1 MSPTMAP
8 KAAVLAG
15 PMACLPQDACPGNF
29 WLHIRTDAALLKVY
43 ISLVKL
49 AIALLAGLLFLGNA
63 HAQRVYDQAE
73 LDAMLAPIALQPDGV
88 VSQVLIAAT
97 YPDEVAAAARWSRA
111 NPHMRGD
118 PALRAVENEPWD
130 PAVKALVAFPEL
142 LTRMVESP
150 QWLHD
155 LGEAFVG
162 QQAQVMDTVQALR
175 RRAQAAGHLASTDQT
190 AVYDQGEAIVV
201 QPRTQIVYVNY
212 YDPYVVYGP
221 WWWPY
226 YRPVFWHPWAVR
238 PVFVAHGFFYSK
250 PDWHHRHVNVV
261 HRPVHVVRHSVA
273 PGKWQHGK
281 YATGVVKPHVVAKPY
296 VRVPE
301 SQRKPIVQQHM
312 PAASGFTHQ
321 PQHRGEAQHRGG
333 RQQLSAPQHQQR
345 SRAQQPGFPHQP
357 QQRGEVPQRGG
368 REQLS
373 APQHQERGSAQQR
386 GFTHQPSSSGG
397 HQQRGGGGQR
407 GRG

>member
-1 MSPTMAP
+1 MRAR
-8 KAAVLAG
+8 G
-15 PMACLPQDACPGNF
+15 YF
-29 WLHIRTDAALLKVY
+29 WLHIRTDAALLNVY

-97 YPDEVAAAARWSRA
+97 YPDEVHAAARWSRA

-150 QWLHD
+150 QWLQD
-155 LGEAFVG
+155 LGEAFVR

-226 YRPVFWHPWAVR
+226 YRPVFWHPWVVR

-250 PDWHHRHVNVV
+250 PVWQHRHVAVV
-261 HRPVHVVRHSVA
+261 HPPVHVVRHSVV

-281 YATGVVKPHVVAKPY
+281 YATGVVKPHVVSKPY

-312 PAASGFTHQ
+312 PAAGVVKPHVGSKPVVSKPYVRVPESQRQPIVQNHMPAASGFT
-321 PQHRGEAQHRGG
+321 QHYAP
-333 RQQLSAPQHQQR
+333 RQQHAEVRHGPQVGH
-345 SRAQQPGFPHQP
+345 A
-357 QQRGEVPQRGG
+357 
-368 REQLS
+368 
-373 APQHQERGSAQQR
+373 A
-386 GFTHQPSSSGG
+386 GG
-397 HQQRGGGGQR
+397 HGPRGGGQGQGG
-407 GRG
+407 GRSQGGYGRR

>member
-1 MSPTMAP
+1 MRAR
-8 KAAVLAG
+8 G
-15 PMACLPQDACPGNF
+15 YF
-29 WLHIRTDAALLKVY
+29 WLHIRTDAALLRVY

-212 YDPYVVYGP
+212 YDPYVVYGS

-250 PDWHHRHVNVV
+250 PDWHHRHVNVA
-261 HRPVHVVRHSVA
+261 HRPVHVQPHHGHKVV
-273 PGKWQHGK
+273 PGKWQPHGK
-281 YATGVVKPHVVAKPY
+281 YAAGVVKPHVVSKPY

-301 SQRKPIVQQHM
+301 SQRKPIVQNHM
-312 PAASGFTHQ
+312 PAASGFTQHHAPRQQHAEVRPGQGGHAAPRQHQ
-321 PQHRGEAQHRGG
+321 AEVRHGPQGGHAAGGHSPRGG
-333 RQQLSAPQHQQR
+333 HGQ
-345 SRAQQPGFPHQP
+345 G
-357 QQRGEVPQRGG
+357 
-368 REQLS
+368 
-373 APQHQERGSAQQR
+373 
-386 GFTHQPSSSGG
+386 GG
-397 HQQRGGGGQR
+397 HSQGGH
-407 GRG
+407 GRR

>member
-1 MSPTMAP
+1 MRAR
-8 KAAVLAG
+8 G
-15 PMACLPQDACPGNF
+15 YF
-29 WLHIRTDAALLKVY
+29 WLHIRTDAALLRVY

-130 PAVKALVAFPEL
+130 PAVKALVVFSEL
-142 LTRMVESP
+142 LTRMVESS

-190 AVYDQGEAIVV
+190 TVYDQGEAIVV

-226 YRPVFWHPWAVR
+226 YQPVFWHPWAVR

-281 YATGVVKPHVVAKPY
+281 YATGVVKPNVGSKPVVSKPY

-301 SQRKPIVQQHM
+301 SQRQPIVQNHM
-312 PAASGFTHQ
+312 PAASGFTQHHAPRQQHAEVRHGQGGHAAPRQHQ
-321 PQHRGEAQHRGG
+321 AEVRQGGHNQGG
-333 RQQLSAPQHQQR
+333 RHQ
-345 SRAQQPGFPHQP
+345 
-357 QQRGEVPQRGG
+357 
-368 REQLS
+368 
-373 APQHQERGSAQQR
+373 
-386 GFTHQPSSSGG
+386 SGG
-397 HQQRGGGGQR
+397 HGQRGGGHSQGGH
-407 GRG
+407 GRR

>member
-1 MSPTMAP
+1 MRAR
-8 KAAVLAG
+8 G
-15 PMACLPQDACPGNF
+15 YF
-29 WLHIRTDAALLKVY
+29 WLHIRTDAALLRVY

-190 AVYDQGEAIVV
+190 TVYDQGEAIVV

-212 YDPYVVYGP
+212 YDPYVVYGS

-261 HRPVHVVRHSVA
+261 HRPVHVQHHHGHKVV
-273 PGKWQHGK
+273 PGKWQPHGK
-281 YATGVVKPHVVAKPY
+281 YATGVVKPHGGVTPHVVSKPY

-312 PAASGFTHQ
+312 PVAGVVKPNVGSKPVVSKPYVRVPESQRQPIVQNHMPAASGFTQHHAPRQQHAEVRPGQGGHAAPRQHQ
-321 PQHRGEAQHRGG
+321 AEVRHGPQGGHAAGGHSPRGG
-333 RQQLSAPQHQQR
+333 HGQ
-345 SRAQQPGFPHQP
+345 G
-357 QQRGEVPQRGG
+357 
-368 REQLS
+368 
-373 APQHQERGSAQQR
+373 
-386 GFTHQPSSSGG
+386 GG
-397 HQQRGGGGQR
+397 HSQGGH
-407 GRG
+407 GRR